1 MKRDQY
7 IPHDVS
13 LRSTSEVI
21 HLIEKESASGYG
33 LYWAIMEYLRTQ
45 DNYRGDLRA
54 LRGITRQLKSRLD
67 KALRIL
73 NDYGLFVVEGNAF
86 YSPLLM
92 EKMQPLEQKRAQRQ
106 SFPKPENVKQNESIP
121 LQNGLSTFQNEAI
134 PFQTSCNTLEINVG
148 LDKVK
153 ESKEKESITSS
164 SKEEEDDVVDG
175 VALTSM
181 TLAWERYVDGLVDE
195 QQWIEIMAMRSGLG
209 LMFVK
214 RFPEVLQHFKRHI
227 QAVGNE
233 KDIQSPGDAKRY
245 FCFYNTPGSAP
256 FRQLVE
262 ELQKPIDKGKYKHED
277 IDLATGARSYCGI
290 PIPSDAPPRPNNQ
303 AVWDGRK
310 WRY

>member
-7 IPHDVS
+7 IPHEVS
-13 LRSTSEVI
+13 MRSTSEVMN
-21 HLIEKESASGYG
+21 LIKKEGIAGYG
-33 LYWAIMEYLRTQ
+33 IYWALMEYLRIQ
-45 DNYRGDLRA
+45 DNYVGDMEA
-54 LRGITRQLKSRLD
+54 LDVLKRELKIRQAKLD
-67 KALRIL
+67 KVLHG
-73 NDYGLFVVEGNAF
+73 YGLFVCNGNTF
-86 YSPLLM
+86 YSPKLNEVM
-92 EKMQPLEQKRAQRQ
+92 KPFEQRRVRIEAYKRQ
-106 SFPKPENVKQNESIP
+106 
-121 LQNGLSTFQNEAI
+121 
-134 PFQTSCNTLEINVG
+134 
-148 LDKVK
+148 
-153 ESKEKESITSS
+153 KEKENLLEISEVSSEKSDIVSFEVKGKGEGKTTST
-164 SKEEEDDVVDG
+164 KEEKDDVVDD
-175 VALTSM
+175 VVSTSM
-181 TLAWERYVDGLVDE
+181 TLAWERYVNELADE

-209 LMFVK
+209 LVFVN
-214 RFPEVLQHFKRHI
+214 RFPEVLKHFKRHV